1 MNKIFTG
8 FDELNFS
15 TLDDDI
21 STEEEDPDVK
31 LEIAN
36 LPRLPPSNISNP
48 SNPSQSFKPLNIKTQ
63 LGFKKK
69 SPVPTPPPPPT
80 LLRKNY
86 TLLNQT
92 EKKSKLLD
100 NKRSFSPPKYSARD
114 SYSARDMYT
123 NPAMGDKN
131 KITISI
137 DKFKMQYIWY
147 YYSFD
152 ETQSYKYSDDL
163 QLIINNSFSN
173 NLTNVHFFIKETE
186 YVIFFTTMKQI
197 SSTGG
202 SRKITKNYN
211 KQIMDSSDSD

>member
-8 FDELNFS
+8 FDELDFS

-36 LPRLPPSNISNP
+36 LPRLHPSNP
-48 SNPSQSFKPLNIKTQ
+48 SNPSQSFKPLNIKNQ
-63 LGFKKK
+63 FGFKKK

-114 SYSARDMYT
+114 SYSDRDMYT
-123 NPAMGDKN
+123 KPAISDKN

>member
-1 MNKIFTG
+1 
-8 FDELNFS
+8 
-15 TLDDDI
+15 
-21 STEEEDPDVK
+21 
-31 LEIAN
+31 
-36 LPRLPPSNISNP
+36 
-48 SNPSQSFKPLNIKTQ
+48 
-63 LGFKKK
+63 
-69 SPVPTPPPPPT
+69 
-80 LLRKNY
+80 
-86 TLLNQT
+86 
-92 EKKSKLLD
+92 
-100 NKRSFSPPKYSARD
+100 
-114 SYSARDMYT
+114 MYT
-123 NPAMGDKN
+123 KPAISDKN